1 MSELELVSLPDEFS
15 SSETGINTMKIH
27 CTYKRDGEYSGETCG
42 CAEFEFPAG
51 PEPADVN
58 HKPPRQHEIQVMHL
72 PIGEKEGVRSGAYD
86 MVSRKATATI
96 RRLNIHTEGGKTPA
110 RDLSIPLN
118 ASGPVSYIL
127 HDTSS
132 LRVVKMYFF
141 FFFMNAFIIPMSSQI
156 WFPNMA

>member
-72 PIGEKEGVRSGAYD
+72 PIGEKEGGEKWCIRYGQQESYGNYQEAEHPHGRREDSGKRSFNSSECFRTG
-86 MVSRKATATI
+86 I
-96 RRLNIHTEGGKTPA
+96 IHLA
-110 RDLSIPLN
+110 
-118 ASGPVSYIL
+118 
-127 HDTSS
+127 
-132 LRVVKMYFF
+132 
-141 FFFMNAFIIPMSSQI
+141 
-156 WFPNMA
+156 